1 MGAIFRA
8 SPEERAGMQ
17 RPDPAERNQAVEEAF
32 GDVRRAMRLTR
43 WRASEW
49 NIDPD
54 KIGVMGFSAG
64 GIWQPLWRWITMMET
79 RH

>member
-43 WRASEW
+43 
-49 NIDPD
+49 
-54 KIGVMGFSAG
+54 
-64 GIWQPLWRWITMMET
+64 
-79 RH
+79 H